1 MDPQSSSA
9 DSRSER
15 MRQMMTR
22 AVSFDNVTAF
32 AATPLGTP
40 ASQGFS
46 FGGTGAG
53 SGVFGI
59 TGGGACPVASSPALD
74 NAFPEP
80 EQPRPGKFAK
90 KRLAIVMVGLPAR
103 GKTHIARCLERYL
116 NWLGFNSA
124 VWNVGNYR
132 RLILGG
138 SQRADFFDPSN
149 EMGAR
154 ARMELAQE
162 CLNDMLNWFE
172 EGGIVGIYDATN
184 STVARRKMVR
194 ERLEAAAVRV
204 LFLESICTDDDI
216 VQKNITETKL
226 RSPDYRDTDP
236 EAAVRDFTARIN
248 TYVSASETVTDEEK
262 CSYIKIVNV
271 GKQIILNDIQG
282 YVQAKIVSFLLNT
295 HITTRSIYLS
305 RHGESEWNVTGQLGG
320 DPNLTTRGRSYAR
333 QLAEFI
339 QAEFADAATVVSS
352 SASDASSD
360 GLEAPDRPATP
371 RPGKLP
377 SVWTSQL
384 QRTRQTVEH
393 IPTMNLCWRALNE
406 IDAGICE
413 GLTYAEVAEKHP
425 EVAAARKEDK
435 LRYRYPGGE
444 SYVDVIYR
452 LEPVILELE
461 RQKGPVLI
469 VAHNAVIRSIYA
481 YFTGKRQD
489 ECPNIDI
496 PLHTVFKLTTTA
508 YGAME
513 TRYPLNVANTYANK
527 TPETTNSSS
536 EDVPA
541 LASSLDG
548 ASIS

>member
-1 MDPQSSSA
+1 MDP
-9 DSRSER
+9 DGRSRSAR
-15 MRQMMTR
+15 MRHMMTR

-32 AATPLGTP
+32 AASPLGAP
-40 ASQGFS
+40 PVSASPP
-46 FGGTGAG
+46 TGAP
-53 SGVFGI
+53 
-59 TGGGACPVASSPALD
+59 GGLHD
-74 NAFPEP
+74 AFPE
-80 EQPRPGKFAK
+80 EEDAEGRARRAPGKDKGFAK

-116 NWLGFNSA
+116 NWLGFGCA

-132 RLILGG
+132 RMILGG
-138 SQRADFFDPSN
+138 SQSAEFFDPRN
-149 EMGAR
+149 ADGAR
-154 ARMELAQE
+154 ARMELANE
-162 CLNDMLNWFE
+162 CLNDMLAWFE
-172 EGGIVGIYDATN
+172 DGGVVGIYDATN
-184 STVARRKMVR
+184 STVERRKMVR

-204 LFLESICTDDDI
+204 LFLESICTDDAI
-216 VQKNITETKL
+216 VQKNISETKL
-226 RSPDYRDTDP
+226 RSPDYRGADP
-236 EAAVRDFTARIN
+236 EMAVKDFTARIAK
-248 TYVSASETVTDEEK
+248 YVSVAESVRDDER

-320 DPNLTTRGRSYAR
+320 DPKLTTRGRSYALR
-333 QLAEFI
+333 LAEFI
-339 QAEFADAATVVSS
+339 QAEFDGGAGGGAGGDGDGAAQRR
-352 SASDASSD
+352 
-360 GLEAPDRPATP
+360 LPA
-371 RPGKLP
+371 
-377 SVWTSQL
+377 VWTSQL

-406 IDAGICE
+406 IDAGVCE
-413 GLTYAEVAEKHP
+413 GLTYAEVAATYP

-461 RQKGPVLI
+461 RQRGPVLI

-481 YFTGKRQD
+481 YFTGKRQED
-489 ECPNIDI
+489 CPNLDI

-513 TRYPLNVANTYANK
+513 TRYPVDVANTYANK
-527 TPETTNSSS
+527 TPDSSAEES
-536 EDVPA
+536 PAAATAAAVPA
-541 LASSLDG
+541 LTEQVAAATLRD
-548 ASIS
+548 AH